1 MRILVLSDIHGNL
14 PALKS
19 VLQDAGSFDQTWCL
33 GDVVGYGPYPNE
45 CIQTLRELPN
55 LTCLLGNHDAAV
67 VGMIPLHTFN
77 QDARSSV
84 QWTSAALNNLNR
96 SWLESLPE
104 IEVNDQFTLAHGSP
118 RNPVWE
124 YLLDPGAASINF
136 DYFETDFALVGHTHL
151 PIQFTFTSPHR
162 PARWSVPSPNQELQ
176 LKSRAILN
184 PGSVGQPRD
193 HDPRAAYA
201 VLDTELFLWQSR
213 RVAYDVES
221 VKQKILAVNLP
232 ERHALR
238 LVEGW

>member
-14 PALKS
+14 PALQA
-19 VLQDAGSFDQTWCL
+19 VLQDAGPVDRVWCL

-45 CIQTLRELPN
+45 CIQTLLKLPD
-55 LTCLLGNHDAAV
+55 LVCLLGNHDAAV

-77 QDARSSV
+77 QDARASV
-84 QWTSAALNNLNR
+84 QWTSAALSHLNR

-104 IEVNDQFTLAHGSP
+104 IEVIDKFTLAHGSP

-136 DYFETDFALVGHTHL
+136 DYFETDYGLVGHTHL
-151 PIQFTFTSPHR
+151 PIQFNFYAAHR
-162 PARWSVPSPNQELQ
+162 PARWSVPTTDQEIQ
-176 LKSRAILN
+176 LKPRAIFN

-201 VLDTELFLWQSR
+201 LLDTEALTWQSK
-213 RVAYDVES
+213 RVPYDVEA
-221 VKQKILAVNLP
+221 VQQKILAANLP

-238 LVEGW
+238 LIEGW

>member
-14 PALKS
+14 PALQA
-19 VLQDAGSFDQTWCL
+19 VLLDASPVDQIWCL

-45 CIQTLRELPN
+45 CIQTLSKLPN
-55 LTCLLGNHDAAV
+55 LICLLGNHDAAV
-67 VGMIPLHTFN
+67 VGIIPLHTFN

-84 QWTSAALNNLNR
+84 QWTSAALTNLNR

-104 IEVNDQFTLAHGSP
+104 IEVIDQFTLAHGSP

-151 PIQFTFTSPHR
+151 PIQFNYSSPHR
-162 PARWSVPSPNQELQ
+162 PARWSVPTPNQENL
-176 LKSRAILN
+176 LKPRAIFN

-201 VLDTELFLWQSR
+201 MLDTDQLTWQSR
-213 RVAYDVES
+213 RVVYDVQT
-221 VKQKILAVNLP
+221 VQQKILDVNLP

-238 LVEGW
+238 LIEGW